1 MKPENAI
8 EVKDLYK
15 MFKVYQDKG
24 TQLKER
30 LLFWRRNR
38 YEKRQVLE
46 GVSFEIKKGET
57 VGLIGYN
64 GCGKSTTLKLL
75 SKIIYPDS
83 GNIALTGR
91 ISCLIELGAG
101 FHPDMSGRENIY
113 INAAIFGL
121 GRKEIERRMPDIIA
135 FSELESF
142 IDNPVRTYSSG
153 MYMRLAFSVAINV
166 DADILLI
173 DEILAVGDAAFQE
186 KCFARLKEIH
196 ESGAT
201 ILIVSHSRE
210 QIEDF
215 CDRCIWIDQGKIRM
229 EGETAKVTEAYMGQA
244 LAKTSGKKET
254 SVKGEAGDLQAITE
268 DAFEKIPEDREALL
282 ARIESGTTAYFARP
296 QLDACHIELE
306 LDEKQINREKLKTE
320 GFVFPVTIHNLG
332 TELLTSRRRYP
343 IFLSYRIEDAF
354 GNMLIDG
361 RRTDL
366 NGFIGEG
373 ESETLEFR
381 IDPTNVCAEGK
392 EYQLT
397 ISLVAERLFWFDQT
411 GQNMVKV
418 AL

>member
-135 FSELESF
+135 FSELEPF

-186 KCFARLKEIH
+186 KCFERLKEIH

-244 LAKTSGKKET
+244 LAKASGKKET
-254 SVKGEAGDLQAITE
+254 SAKGEAGDLQAMAA
-268 DAFEKIPEDREALL
+268 DAFEKIPEDRENLL
-282 ARIESGTTAYFARP
+282 ARIESNTAAYFEKP

-320 GFVFPVTIHNLG
+320 GFSFPLTIHNLG

>member
-46 GVSFEIKKGET
+46 GVSFEIRKGET

-135 FSELESF
+135 FSELEPF

-186 KCFARLKEIH
+186 KCFTRLKEIH

-244 LAKTSGKKET
+244 LAKASGKKET
-254 SVKGEAGDLQAITE
+254 SAKGEAGDLQAITE
-268 DAFEKIPEDREALL
+268 DAFEKIPDDRKALL
-282 ARIESGTTAYFARP
+282 ARIESSTVAYFAQP

-306 LDEKQINREKLKTE
+306 LDEKQINRDKLKTE
-320 GFVFPVTIHNLG
+320 GFAFPVTIHNLG

-381 IDPTNVCAEGK
+381 IDPANVCTEGK

-397 ISLVAERLFWFDQT
+397 ISLVAEHLFWFDQT

>member
-121 GRKEIERRMPDIIA
+121 GRKEIVRRMPDIIA
-135 FSELESF
+135 FSELEPF

-244 LAKTSGKKET
+244 LAKTSGKKDT
-254 SVKGEAGDLQAITE
+254 GFKGEASDLQAMTE

-282 ARIESGTTAYFARP
+282 ARIESETAAYFAQP

-381 IDPTNVCAEGK
+381 IDPTNVCVEGK